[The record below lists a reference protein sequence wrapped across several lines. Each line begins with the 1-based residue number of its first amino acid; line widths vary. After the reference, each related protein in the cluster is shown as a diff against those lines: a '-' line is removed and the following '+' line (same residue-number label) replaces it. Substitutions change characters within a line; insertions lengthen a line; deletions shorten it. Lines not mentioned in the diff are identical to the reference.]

1 MYEIYVYGPKEDDN
15 DYSTAGLAGALTPTQ
30 CTFEEG
36 GNEESTI
43 SMTHPLDEYGRFGY
57 LQRGNIL
64 SVPVPVRTTPE
75 IQNGSCVTTVW
86 SYKVKALNLL
96 TSKNQRTLYKKAKG
110 SGRKKILSA
119 GEVVTVVEKPT
130 GDDVRW
136 KVKSKYGTGYMDPN
150 GLELMTEHTIP
161 DNSSAIEEVASPWT
175 VMAQY
180 FRIYEV
186 VKNIDSVEVS
196 ARHISYDLLYNQ
208 TRYESTGTVTLQ
220 TALDG
225 ILNNCYAPHDFRAY
239 TNVNNEQPGL
249 SYVGKNPIEAILDPE
264 EGICSKFNVKL
275 VRDNYDLYLLND
287 PGLNRGVVVSYGKNM
302 TGIKFTSNEDEVATR
317 IIPTG
322 EKKNGDILYLDDDP
336 TKRYIDSPNINNYST
351 IRVYTLQCEN
361 CKIGDKDPK
370 GGKITEAIAKARM
383 REQAQ
388 KLLDNGCDQP
398 TVSMEVEF
406 VNLGDSIEYAQFKNL
421 ENCFLW
427 DYILVRNPRLAVDVT
442 AQIVKIKWDC
452 LKQRMESVEIG
463 TIGKTLANTGI
474 TTWQI
479 PSGLNGSKI
488 AYGSIGSAALKSDI
502 IAAKHVQ
509 ADSISTE
516 ALQAGI
522 VIADKIA
529 ANAVTTEK
537 LNAESVTAEKIAA
550 GVIGTKHLEA
560 ESVTTEKLAAK
571 AVTTDKLETES
582 VTSEKIAA
590 NSINTTHLDAE
601 SVTAEKIKTGSIT
614 ADRMKAKT
622 ITAESGILADGVVGT
637 AQIADGS
644 ITTAKIVEL
653 SADVITAGTLSVK
666 RLILVG
672 EDGLIYNINASA
684 AGLSSEEL
692 TDEKYQNQINGT
704 VIVAKSITAA
714 QIAAESITGNEIL
727 AQSITAGN
735 IDVAGLFA
743 DEATINAINAMDIS
757 SNNYLKLMVETAVDD
772 VQVGGRNYLLGTGE
786 TYVAESDG
794 SARTWLFPW
803 KCANEDTA
811 HSLYGK
817 TITISFDYDQA
828 ITSGAFTLAFH
839 HTWGT
844 VKIFNAGTA
853 TGQRFE
859 ETFDLPVPDTFAE
872 NDPNVVIYI
881 DGTWNGSVT
890 FRNLK
895 MEIGNKATDWTPAPE
910 DGYKSSYIEIRDDHV
925 DISTGG
931 RFRVTSGDV
940 DISTSKF
947 SVSITDEAGGE
958 DELLTIDATGV
969 RAANLSA
976 PNVAMRY
983 DGPWQIIV
991 NSGATSAQVESG
1003 SYVRSMQEAFDRLND
1018 RFLPYYAEVKLE
1030 TDTYENVN
1038 IHGIY
1043 AGNGSLQIVGQG
1055 HTVYGRISISNINT
1069 HMQATSLR
1077 ACNANG
1083 DVWWIGNC
1091 RYVYLK
1097 TCTAEGYSTAS
1108 SGYHMDYG
1116 SVVTFESC
1124 EVYNCVAG
1132 VDAGWGTKVDIV
1144 TLKGTTTQFAY
1155 KAFGAVITNTGSR
1168 PSGIWTAMNCISMPN
1183 DLLTVPI
1190 DNGSGVVVPT
1200 TGSATFNPSATGT
1213 YTTYWW
1219 SGDSD
1224 IRQGYTKSNGR
1235 IKGGIFYAVSG
1246 VSGTVKSAILKLTRL
1261 KNYGKGSAVQ
1271 VKVYGT
1277 TSAGKS
1283 GGPALSTDGYLLGTI
1298 DGGQTA
1304 DFALPE
1310 ALATGLGNGTY
1321 KGIVLYADDTTVL
1334 HGKTYSTNYA
1344 RFTTAAPLTI
1354 TWTT

>member
-1 MYEIYVYGPKEDDN
+1 M
-15 DYSTAGLAGALTPTQ
+15 TAAKIKAGAVDTDKL
-30 CTFEEG
+30 
-36 GNEESTI
+36 
-43 SMTHPLDEYGRFGY
+43 
-57 LQRGNIL
+57 
-64 SVPVPVRTTPE
+64 
-75 IQNGSCVTTVW
+75 
-86 SYKVKALNLL
+86 A
-96 TSKNQRTLYKKAKG
+96 
-110 SGRKKILSA
+110 A
-119 GEVVTVVEKPT
+119 G
-130 GDDVRW
+130 
-136 KVKSKYGTGYMDPN
+136 
-150 GLELMTEHTIP
+150 
-161 DNSSAIEEVASPWT
+161 A
-175 VMAQY
+175 
-180 FRIYEV
+180 
-186 VKNIDSVEVS
+186 
-196 ARHISYDLLYNQ
+196 
-208 TRYESTGTVTLQ
+208 
-220 TALDG
+220 
-225 ILNNCYAPHDFRAY
+225 
-239 TNVNNEQPGL
+239 
-249 SYVGKNPIEAILDPE
+249 
-264 EGICSKFNVKL
+264 
-275 VRDNYDLYLLND
+275 
-287 PGLNRGVVVSYGKNM
+287 
-302 TGIKFTSNEDEVATR
+302 
-317 IIPTG
+317 
-322 EKKNGDILYLDDDP
+322 
-336 TKRYIDSPNINNYST
+336 
-351 IRVYTLQCEN
+351 
-361 CKIGDKDPK
+361 
-370 GGKITEAIAKARM
+370 
-383 REQAQ
+383 
-388 KLLDNGCDQP
+388 
-398 TVSMEVEF
+398 
-406 VNLGDSIEYAQFKNL
+406 
-421 ENCFLW
+421 
-427 DYILVRNPRLAVDVT
+427 
-442 AQIVKIKWDC
+442 
-452 LKQRMESVEIG
+452 
-463 TIGKTLANTGI
+463 
-474 TTWQI
+474 
-479 PSGLNGSKI
+479 
-488 AYGSIGSAALKSDI
+488 
-502 IAAKHVQ
+502 
-509 ADSISTE
+509 
-516 ALQAGI
+516 
-522 VIADKIA
+522 
-529 ANAVTTEK
+529 
-537 LNAESVTAEKIAA
+537 VTAEKI
-550 GVIGTKHLEA
+550 EA
-560 ESVTTEKLAAK
+560 
-571 AVTTDKLETES
+571 
-582 VTSEKIAA
+582 
-590 NSINTTHLDAE
+590 
-601 SVTAEKIKTGSIT
+601 GSIT
-614 ADRMKAKT
+614 ADRMQAKT

-672 EDGLIYNINASA
+672 EDGLIYNINATAS
-684 AGLSSEEL
+684 GLTAEEL

-727 AQSITAGN
+727 AGSITAGN

-786 TYVAESDG
+786 AYVAESDG

-803 KCANEDTA
+803 KCADEDTA

-839 HTWGT
+839 HTWGA
-844 VKIFNAGTA
+844 VKVFNAGTA
-853 TGQRFE
+853 AGQRFE
-859 ETFDLPVPDTFAE
+859 ETFDLPEPETFAS
-872 NDPNVVIYI
+872 NNPNVVIYI

-1043 AGNGSLQIVGQG
+1043 AGNGSLAIVGQG
-1055 HTVYGRISISNINT
+1055 HTVYGRIIISNINT
-1069 HMQATSLR
+1069 HMQAISLR

-1108 SGYHMDYG
+1108 AGYHIDYG

-1124 EVYNCVAG
+1124 EVYNCITG
-1132 VDAGWGTKVDIV
+1132 VDAGWGTKVDIA
-1144 TLKGTTTQFAY
+1144 TLKGTTTQYAY

-1168 PSGIWTAMNCISMPN
+1168 PSGIWAAMNCISMPN

-1190 DNGSGVVVPT
+1190 DTGSGVVVPT

-1219 SGDSD
+1219 NIDSD
-1224 IRQGYTKSNGR
+1224 VRQGYTKSNGR

-1261 KNYGKGSAVQ
+1261 KNYGKGAPVQ

-1277 TSAGKS
+1277 TAAGKS
-1283 GGPALSTDGYLLGTI
+1283 GNPALSTEGYVLGTI

-1304 DFALPE
+1304 EFALPA

-1321 KGIVLYADDTTVL
+1321 KGIVLYADDTTAL
-1334 HGKTYSTNYA
+1334 HGKTYSTNFA
-1344 RFTTAAPLTI
+1344 RFSADASLTI
-1354 TWTT
+1354 TWTV

>member
-1 MYEIYVYGPKEDDN
+1 MAEFTGPERRLDIRATITLSNGTQITLQADDIYR
-15 DYSTAGLAGALTPTQ
+15 YSVNSSACDSGLPVGGAISASFTLGVAAGALNYNAV
-30 CTFEEG
+30 E
-36 GNEESTI
+36 
-43 SMTHPLDEYGRFGY
+43 LDSAEVRVQIGT
-57 LQRGNIL
+57 RGDADQYTYFDAGCWYVTN
-64 SVPVPVRTTPE
+64 TETPE
-75 IQNGSCVTTVW
+75 QTGEYTLTGMDALGLYFDVTYTDDA
-86 SYKVKALNLL
+86 SAYP
-96 TSKNQRTLYKKAKG
+96 RTMGGL
-110 SGRKKILSA
+110 
-119 GEVVTVVEKPT
+119 
-130 GDDVRW
+130 
-136 KVKSKYGTGYMDPN
+136 
-150 GLELMTEHTIP
+150 LELMCTMAGVQVTSAAWLNKSTAIATMPRWPGETTTRDIVGYIAACAGGFARIN
-161 DNSSAIEEVASPWT
+161 NSGVLEIVSPG
-175 VMAQY
+175 
-180 FRIYEV
+180 
-186 VKNIDSVEVS
+186 S
-196 ARHISYDLLYNQ
+196 
-208 TRYESTGTVTLQ
+208 GTVT
-220 TALDG
+220 A
-225 ILNNCYAPHDFRAY
+225 NNPTIY
-239 TNVNNEQPGL
+239 TQFTPQGGANF
-249 SYVGKNPIEAILDPE
+249 A
-264 EGICSKFNVKL
+264 FNCLRVTF
-275 VRDNYDLYLLND
+275 VAA
-287 PGLNRGVVVSYGKNM
+287 S
-302 TGIKFTSNEDEVATR
+302 EDETQSEPVRFAVNADVSDNATTC
-317 IIPTG
+317 IEITG
-322 EKKNGDILYLDDDP
+322 NPLY
-336 TKRYIDSPNINNYST
+336 
-351 IRVYTLQCEN
+351 
-361 CKIGDKDPK
+361 
-370 GGKITEAIAKARM
+370 TEAIAASVKTALTGKTF
-383 REQAQ
+383 E
-388 KLLDNGCDQP
+388 GG
-398 TVSMEVEF
+398 TVSW
-406 VNLGDSIEYAQFKNL
+406 LGD
-421 ENCFLW
+421 
-427 DYILVRNPRLAVDVT
+427 PRAVVGLGMDVT
-442 AQIVKIKWDC
+442 ALDSTTHHLLITSSQLDFNTGG
-452 LKQRMESVEIG
+452 LLMTS
-463 TIGKTLANTGI
+463 TSSMPTLASNTS
-474 TTWQI
+474 QHYSS
-479 PSGLNGSKI
+479 SGRVFDDNGRLDTARIIDFS
-488 AYGSIGSAALKSDI
+488 GSVVDAVLGKFTRIVVGDL
-502 IAAKHVQ
+502 Q
-509 ADSISTE
+509 ADSLFAQMAKIVNMSVSH
-516 ALQAGI
+516 LDAG
-522 VIADKIA
+522 VIDADKI
-529 ANAVTTEK
+529 K
-537 LNAESVTAEKIAA
+537 S
-550 GVIGTKHLEA
+550 
-560 ESVTTEKLAAK
+560 
-571 AVTTDKLETES
+571 
-582 VTSEKIAA
+582 
-590 NSINTTHLDAE
+590 
-601 SVTAEKIKTGSIT
+601 GSIT

-672 EDGLIYNINASA
+672 EDGLIYNINATAS
-684 AGLSSEEL
+684 GLTAEEL

-727 AQSITAGN
+727 AGSITAGN

-786 TYVAESDG
+786 AYVAESDG

-803 KCANEDTA
+803 KCADEDTA

-839 HTWGT
+839 HTWGA
-844 VKIFNAGTA
+844 VKVFNAGTA
-853 TGQRFE
+853 AGQRFE
-859 ETFDLPVPDTFAE
+859 ETFDLPEPETFAS
-872 NDPNVVIYI
+872 NNPNVVIYI

-940 DISTSKF
+940 DITTSKF
-947 SVSITDEAGGE
+947 SVSITDETGGE

-1043 AGNGSLQIVGQG
+1043 AGPGDLQIVGQG
-1055 HTVYGRISISNINT
+1055 HTVYGKIVLQNVNANVTISN
-1069 HMQATSLR
+1069 LK
-1077 ACNANG
+1077 ACSANG
-1083 DVWWIGNC
+1083 TVWGIHNS
-1091 RYVYLK
+1091 RYIYMRG
-1097 TCTAEGYSTAS
+1097 CIAEGYSTAMT
-1108 SGYHMDYG
+1108 GYNIDQG
-1116 SVVTFESC
+1116 SIVTIESC
-1124 EVYNCVAG
+1124 EVYNCGTG
-1132 VDAGWGTKVDIV
+1132 VDAGWGTNIDISIM
-1144 TLKGTTTQFAY
+1144 KGTTTQYAY
-1155 KAFGAVITNTGSR
+1155 KVFGTRITNSGSR
-1168 PSGIWTAMNCISMPN
+1168 PSGGWTGMNFMAAPG

-1190 DNGSGVVVPT
+1190 DAGSGVVVPT

-1261 KNYGKGSAVQ
+1261 KNYGKSSAVQ

-1283 GGPALSTDGYLLGTI
+1283 GNPALSTEGYVLGTI

-1304 DFALPE
+1304 EFALPA

-1321 KGIVLYADDTTVL
+1321 KGIILYADDTSAMS
-1334 HGKTYSTNYA
+1334 GKTYSTNYA
-1344 RFTTAAPLTI
+1344 RFAADAPLTI